1 VAVLGWVGWDNR
13 ARSVRAFGVTVLYDG
28 AWFGGRQAW
37 LSGFNM
43 LMKLDHL
50 LFDRITSSIVT
61 F

>member
-1 VAVLGWVGWDNR
+1 M
-13 ARSVRAFGVTVLYDG
+13 TVLYDG

-37 LSGFNM
+37 LFGFNM